1 MRKIKNLVSIIFC
14 LVLASCGFSPMYK
27 SSELNKVK
35 IKEIAYSGKNEL
47 IYFLRIN
54 IDINQNADLL
64 KEFYN
69 IKINVT
75 DNVSNE
81 TKNNAGIITEENIS
95 VTLNYE
101 IFNENKRKVGQG
113 SLSGNR
119 VVSVTNN
126 ITNDEEVKRIEKE
139 NLLLNIIQELNYEI
153 QSKILSQ

>member
-1 MRKIKNLVSIIFC
+1 MRKIKNLLSIIFC
-14 LVLASCGFSPMYK
+14 LALVSCGFTPMYK
-27 SSELNKVK
+27 NSELRKVK
-35 IKEIAYSGKNEL
+35 IKEITYSGKNEL
-47 IYFLRIN
+47 IYFLRSN
-54 IDINQNADLL
+54 IDINQNAYLL

-81 TKNNAGIITEENIS
+81 TKNNAGVITEENIS
-95 VTLNYE
+95 IALSYE
-101 IFNENKRKVGQG
+101 IFNENEKKIGQG

-119 VVSVTNN
+119 VVSVTND